1 MTTATTTSSA
11 ADWGPEVTADP
22 PGQRRSLTGRA
33 AELALIEEFLDRAA
47 AEGGSLVLAG
57 EPGVGKT
64 ALLQVAA
71 DRAMIAGTRVV
82 RAEGVEF
89 ETTGVFSGLSQI
101 LHPPVGRPGDAPA
114 RAPGH
119 AGRRAGRGRR

>member
-1 MTTATTTSSA
+1 MTTSSA
-11 ADWGPEVTADP
+11 ADWGRGVTADP
-22 PGQRRSLTGRA
+22 PGQRRSLMGRA
-33 AELALIEEFLDRAA
+33 AELALIDEFLARAA
-47 AEGGSLVLAG
+47 AEGGSLVLGG

-71 DRAMIAGTRVV
+71 DRAVTAGTRVV

-101 LHPPVGRPGDAPA
+101 LIPPSPSRAGRPGA
-114 RAPGH
+114 R
-119 AGRRAGRGRR
+119 R